1 MTTLDQETAGLFAGS
16 YPLGRLLG
24 RGGMAD
30 VYASVDARTGDPVA
44 VKVFRDTDLG
54 GADRRSAEVRTLTGL
69 RHPNLVELIDAGT
82 QDGCEFLVM
91 ALVEGPTLGQAN
103 RHRRLPLART
113 AQIGAAVG
121 DALAYV
127 HAGDVVHRDVKP
139 DNVLLGPGPRVRLAD
154 FGIARTISATRL
166 TQIGLVLGTAG
177 YLAPEQVTGA
187 EVGPPADV
195 YALGLVLLEC
205 LSGHQEY
212 PGAALESAMARLHR
226 RPQLPAELPAG
237 WAALLAAMTAT
248 DPAARPSAGS
258 AAGALHQLAAAPH
271 TTVAALAQAMGI
283 PLGVPIAAAPAPPAA
298 AVAPPAV
305 AADADL
311 GRPAAGDTNL
321 RGGPR
326 RRRRLLALAAASLL
340 ALIPVGVAGERALRF
355 GSSPGQP
362 TPGTQRAP
370 VAGASAHPVAP
381 PARHQP
387 AAAARLGPPAA
398 QAGRASAP
406 QPSAL
411 AAGGSGN
418 TPAAPAGHVGAS
430 SPPTATSTP
439 VAGPAGSPGG
449 ASGARGAGAASGAVG
464 GASRDGPASSSTTTG
479 GPGPAAAGSPA
490 APAGSSPAASTGGAP
505 GSTSSSPSGSSAAAA
520 LSSAPPSRSPG
531 DATSGP
537 ATSGATGTAPGPGVP
552 TSVATPSR
560 AGSTT
565 TAEPASALATAPARV
580 QATDR
585 AAASMVVDSCRRL
598 LSPIYRHPLVGWPS
612 PAGADGPLTCRPV
625 RPQPDGGRAVTSY
638 RAVPTPVAAALAGQP
653 QSPPSIAAG
662 SLRMD
667 PSFAEGCRVPAAA
680 ASA

>member
-82 QDGCEFLVM
+82 QDGCQFLVM
-91 ALVEGPTLGQAN
+91 ALVEGPTLGQAC
-103 RHRRLPLART
+103 RHRRLPLSRS
-113 AQIGAAVG
+113 AQIAAAVG

-154 FGIARTISATRL
+154 FGIARTMSATRA
-166 TQIGLVLGTAG
+166 TQSGLVLGTAA
-177 YLAPEQVTGA
+177 YLSPEQVTGA

-195 YALGLVLLEC
+195 YALALVLLEC
-205 LSGHQEY
+205 LSGHREY

-226 RPQLPAELPAG
+226 RPRLP
-237 WAALLAAMTAT
+237 AALLAAMTAT

-258 AAGALHQLAAAPH
+258 AAGALHQLAAAPD
-271 TTVAALAQAMGI
+271 TTVAALAQVMGA
-283 PLGVPIAAAPAPPAA
+283 PLRVPIPAAPTPPAPAPPAA
-298 AVAPPAV
+298 APAAAAPPA
-305 AADADL
+305 AADA
-311 GRPAAGDTNL
+311 GRPAAGDSTP
-321 RGGPR
+321 GGGR
-326 RRRRLLALAAASLL
+326 RRRWRLLALAAATLL
-340 ALIPVGVAGERALRF
+340 ALIPAGVAGERALRF

-370 VAGASAHPVAP
+370 EAGASPHPVAP

-387 AAAARLGPPAA
+387 ADAARLGPPAA

-411 AAGGSGN
+411 AAGNSGD
-418 TPAAPAGHVGAS
+418 TQAADAGHVGAT

-439 VAGPAGSPGG
+439 VAGPVGSSGAAGAAG
-449 ASGARGAGAASGAVG
+449 GARGPGAASSAVG
-464 GASRDGPASSSTTTG
+464 GARRDVPASSSTTTG

-490 APAGSSPAASTGGAP
+490 SRVGSSPAASTRGAP
-505 GSTSSSPSGSSAAAA
+505 GSTSSSPSGSSSAAAP
-520 LSSAPPSRSPG
+520 SSAPPSRSPG
-531 DATSGP
+531 DASSGP
-537 ATSGATGTAPGPGVP
+537 ATSGATSTAPGPGVP

-565 TAEPASALATAPARV
+565 TS
-580 QATDR
+580 
-585 AAASMVVDSCRRL
+585 
-598 LSPIYRHPLVGWPS
+598 G
-612 PAGADGPLTCRPV
+612 
-625 RPQPDGGRAVTSY
+625 
-638 RAVPTPVAAALAGQP
+638 AGQLP
-653 QSPPSIAAG
+653 GESTSPSASHGPSG
-662 SLRMD
+662 GQR
-667 PSFAEGCRVPAAA
+667 GG
-680 ASA
+680 

>member
-91 ALVEGPTLGQAN
+91 ALVEGPTLGQAC
-103 RHRRLPLART
+103 RHRRLPLARS
-113 AQIGAAVG
+113 AQIAAAVG

-154 FGIARTISATRL
+154 FGIARTMSATRA
-166 TQIGLVLGTAG
+166 TQSGLVLGTAA

-205 LSGHQEY
+205 LTGHREY

-226 RPQLPAELPAG
+226 SPQLPAELPAG

-248 DPAARPSAGS
+248 DPATRPSAGS

-271 TTVAALAQAMGI
+271 TTVAALAQVMGA
-283 PLGVPIAAAPAPPAA
+283 PLRVPIPAAPAAPAPPAA
-298 AVAPPAV
+298 AVAPPGA

-311 GRPAAGDTNL
+311 GRPAAGDTS
-321 RGGPR
+321 PR
-326 RRRRLLALAAASLL
+326 RRWRLLALAAATLL
-340 ALIPVGVAGERALRF
+340 ALTPVSVAGERALRF

-370 VAGASAHPVAP
+370 VAGVVAQPVAP

-387 AAAARLGPPAA
+387 ADAARPEPPAA
-398 QAGRASAP
+398 QAGQASAP
-406 QPSAL
+406 QPSAP
-411 AAGGSGN
+411 AAGGSGD
-418 TPAAPAGHVGAS
+418 TQAAPAGHVGAS
-430 SPPTATSTP
+430 SPPTAISTP
-439 VAGPAGSPGG
+439 VAGPADSP
-449 ASGARGAGAASGAVG
+449 GAASGASGGAG

-479 GPGPAAAGSPA
+479 APGPAGAGSPA
-490 APAGSSPAASTGGAP
+490 ARAGSSSAASTGSAP
-505 GSTSSSPSGSSAAAA
+505 GGTSPSPSGSSSAATP
-520 LSSAPPSRSPG
+520 SSAPPSRSP
-531 DATSGP
+531 DDTTSGP
-537 ATSGATGTAPGPGVP
+537 ATSGTTSTAPSPSAPTSAATSSGPGI
-552 TSVATPSR
+552 
-560 AGSTT
+560 TT
-565 TAEPASALATAPARV
+565 TS
-580 QATDR
+580 
-585 AAASMVVDSCRRL
+585 
-598 LSPIYRHPLVGWPS
+598 G
-612 PAGADGPLTCRPV
+612 
-625 RPQPDGGRAVTSY
+625 
-638 RAVPTPVAAALAGQP
+638 AGQGP
-653 QSPPSIAAG
+653 GNSTSPSASHGPSG
-662 SLRMD
+662 GQRD
-667 PSFAEGCRVPAAA
+667 G
-680 ASA
+680 

>member
-69 RHPNLVELIDAGT
+69 RHPNLVELLDAGT
-82 QDGCEFLVM
+82 DHGCEFLVM
-91 ALVEGPTLGQAN
+91 ALVDGPTLGQAC

-113 AQIGAAVG
+113 AQIAAAVG

-154 FGIARTISATRL
+154 FGIARTMSATRA
-166 TQIGLVLGTAG
+166 TQSGLVLGTAA

-195 YALGLVLLEC
+195 YALALVLLEC
-205 LSGHQEY
+205 LTGHREY

-226 RPQLPAELPAG
+226 SPQLPAELPAG

-271 TTVAALAQAMGI
+271 TTIAALAQTMGA
-283 PLGVPIAAAPAPPAA
+283 PLRVPIPAAPTPPGAAA
-298 AVAPPAV
+298 
-305 AADADL
+305 DTDL
-311 GRPAAGDTNL
+311 GRAAAGGTSP
-321 RGGPR
+321 RGGR
-326 RRRRLLALAAASLL
+326 RRWRLLALAAATML
-340 ALIPVGVAGERALRF
+340 ALTPAGVAGERALRS

-370 VAGASAHPVAP
+370 VAGVVAHPVAP

-387 AAAARLGPPAA
+387 ADAARLEPPAA
-398 QAGRASAP
+398 QAGQASAP
-406 QPSAL
+406 PPSAL
-411 AAGGSGN
+411 AAGDSGN
-418 TPAAPAGHVGAS
+418 TQAAAAGHVGAS

-439 VAGPAGSPGG
+439 VAGPAGISGAAG
-449 ASGARGAGAASGAVG
+449 SASGGVG
-464 GASRDGPASSSTTTG
+464 GARRDGPASSSTTTG
-479 GPGPAAAGSPA
+479 GPGPAVAGSPA
-490 APAGSSPAASTGGAP
+490 ARVGSSSAAGTGGAP
-505 GSTSSSPSGSSAAAA
+505 GGTSSSPSGSASAAAP
-520 LSSAPPSRSPG
+520 SSAAPSRSPG
-531 DATSGP
+531 DTTSGP
-537 ATSGATGTAPGPGVP
+537 ATSGATSTVPSPGVP
-552 TSVATPSR
+552 TGVATPTGP
-560 AGSTT
+560 GSTT
-565 TAEPASALATAPARV
+565 TS
-580 QATDR
+580 
-585 AAASMVVDSCRRL
+585 
-598 LSPIYRHPLVGWPS
+598 G
-612 PAGADGPLTCRPV
+612 
-625 RPQPDGGRAVTSY
+625 
-638 RAVPTPVAAALAGQP
+638 AGQRP
-653 QSPPSIAAG
+653 GESTSPSASHRPSG
-662 SLRMD
+662 GQ
-667 PSFAEGCRVPAAA
+667 PGG
-680 ASA
+680 

>member
-82 QDGCEFLVM
+82 QHGCEFLVM

-154 FGIARTISATRL
+154 FGIARTISATRA
-166 TQIGLVLGTAG
+166 TQSGLVLGTAA

-205 LSGHQEY
+205 LTGHREY

-237 WAALLAAMTAT
+237 WAALLAGMTAT

-271 TTVAALAQAMGI
+271 TTVAALAQAMGA
-283 PLGVPIAAAPAPPAA
+283 PLAPTAAHAEPGAPAPGNESP
-298 AVAPPAV
+298 
-305 AADADL
+305 
-311 GRPAAGDTNL
+311 G
-321 RGGPR
+321 
-326 RRRRLLALAAASLL
+326 RRRRLLALAAAAMI
-340 ALIPVGVAGERALRF
+340 ALTPAGVAGERALRSG
-355 GSSPGQP
+355 GSPAQS
-362 TPGTQRAP
+362 TPSTQQTP
-370 VAGASAHPVAP
+370 VAGGLAHPVAP
-381 PARHQP
+381 PAYGQ
-387 AAAARLGPPAA
+387 AADAARREPQAAPAGWASSPQPPA
-398 QAGRASAP
+398 
-406 QPSAL
+406 L
-411 AAGGSGN
+411 KAGGSGD
-418 TPAAPAGHVGAS
+418 TTAAPATDVGAG
-430 SPPTATSTP
+430 SPPSATRTP
-439 VAGPAGSPGG
+439 VAGPAGSSGPAGG
-449 ASGARGAGAASGAVG
+449 ASAGGSGTSPNGA
-464 GASRDGPASSSTTTG
+464 ASSSTRIG
-479 GPGPAAAGSPA
+479 
-490 APAGSSPAASTGGAP
+490 
-505 GSTSSSPSGSSAAAA
+505 
-520 LSSAPPSRSPG
+520 
-531 DATSGP
+531 
-537 ATSGATGTAPGPGVP
+537 
-552 TSVATPSR
+552 
-560 AGSTT
+560 
-565 TAEPASALATAPARV
+565 
-580 QATDR
+580 
-585 AAASMVVDSCRRL
+585 
-598 LSPIYRHPLVGWPS
+598 PS
-612 PAGADGPLTCRPV
+612 PAGAGSPTARADSPGARAGSSLAASTGV
-625 RPQPDGGRAVTSY
+625 VAGRANSSPGGSFPGATPSPATPSPGPGDATPGPPTSGTTSTTPGGPTSGATSTAPSP
-638 RAVPTPVAAALAGQP
+638 AVPTSPATPSGAGTTTTSGAGQGP
-653 QSPPSIAAG
+653 GSSNSPNG
-662 SLRMD
+662 SHGSRGGRRD
-667 PSFAEGCRVPAAA
+667 G
-680 ASA
+680 

>member
-91 ALVEGPTLGQAN
+91 ALVEGPTLRQAC
-103 RHRRLPLART
+103 RHRRLPLSRS
-113 AQIGAAVG
+113 AQIAAAVG

-154 FGIARTISATRL
+154 FGIARTISATRA
-166 TQIGLVLGTAG
+166 TQSGLVLGTAA
-177 YLAPEQVTGA
+177 YLSPEQVTGA

-195 YALGLVLLEC
+195 YALALVLLEC
-205 LSGHQEY
+205 LSGHREY

-271 TTVAALAQAMGI
+271 TTVAALAQAMGA
-283 PLGVPIAAAPAPPAA
+283 PLRLPRPAVPAPPAA
-298 AVAPPAV
+298 APAAVAPQPAV
-305 AADADL
+305 ADADL
-311 GRPAAGDTNL
+311 GRPAAGDTRP
-321 RGGPR
+321 RGGR
-326 RRRRLLALAAASLL
+326 RRWRLLALAAATLL
-340 ALIPVGVAGERALRF
+340 ALIPAGVAGERALRS

-370 VAGASAHPVAP
+370 VPGVVAHPVAP

-387 AAAARLGPPAA
+387 ADAARLEPPAA
-398 QAGRASAP
+398 QAAQASAP
-406 QPSAL
+406 QPSAP

-418 TPAAPAGHVGAS
+418 TQTAPAGHAGAS
-430 SPPTATSTP
+430 SF
-439 VAGPAGSPGG
+439 
-449 ASGARGAGAASGAVG
+449 
-464 GASRDGPASSSTTTG
+464 D
-479 GPGPAAAGSPA
+479 
-490 APAGSSPAASTGGAP
+490 
-505 GSTSSSPSGSSAAAA
+505 
-520 LSSAPPSRSPG
+520 LKN
-531 DATSGP
+531 
-537 ATSGATGTAPGPGVP
+537 
-552 TSVATPSR
+552 
-560 AGSTT
+560 
-565 TAEPASALATAPARV
+565 
-580 QATDR
+580 
-585 AAASMVVDSCRRL
+585 
-598 LSPIYRHPLVGWPS
+598 
-612 PAGADGPLTCRPV
+612 
-625 RPQPDGGRAVTSY
+625 
-638 RAVPTPVAAALAGQP
+638 
-653 QSPPSIAAG
+653 
-662 SLRMD
+662 SL
-667 PSFAEGCRVPAAA
+667 G
-680 ASA
+680 